1 LDGVRAA
8 LSDHAAQLNGATDL
22 AVERLR
28 DVIGTYDSQAGAL
41 VAAAERINAT
51 ARQATGLFG
60 EGATAMLKAAD
71 QAAGMAQ
78 QAREKSLA
86 NQQETFLRNAT
97 FMIETLQSLAVDI
110 TRALDQQIPEAIWRR
125 FHAGERGVFIRH
137 LLSAQEREANVAI
150 RKKFEED
157 LVFREH
163 TLRYL
168 DQFETLLAQ
177 ARACDHLDVLGTTFI
192 TADVGKLYLI
202 IGNAVGRLK

>member
-1 LDGVRAA
+1 
-8 LSDHAAQLNGATDL
+8 
-22 AVERLR
+22 
-28 DVIGTYDSQAGAL
+28 
-41 VAAAERINAT
+41 
-51 ARQATGLFG
+51 
-60 EGATAMLKAAD
+60 
-71 QAAGMAQ
+71 
-78 QAREKSLA
+78 
-86 NQQETFLRNAT
+86 
-97 FMIETLQSLAVDI
+97 MIETLQSLAVDI

-150 RKKFEED
+150 KKKFEED

-177 ARACDHLDVLGTTFI
+177 ARACDHFDVLGTTFI